1 MHGFAFNINSDL
13 NYFSNIIPCGISD
26 KTVTSLEKELGR
38 TIDMQEVQEKVKK
51 HLQELFEMT
60 LV

>member
-1 MHGFAFNINSDL
+1 MCIRDS
-13 NYFSNIIPCGISD
+13 IIPCGISD
-26 KTVTSLEKELGR
+26 KAVTSLEKELGR
-38 TIDMQEVQEKVKK
+38 DIDMQEVQEKVKK